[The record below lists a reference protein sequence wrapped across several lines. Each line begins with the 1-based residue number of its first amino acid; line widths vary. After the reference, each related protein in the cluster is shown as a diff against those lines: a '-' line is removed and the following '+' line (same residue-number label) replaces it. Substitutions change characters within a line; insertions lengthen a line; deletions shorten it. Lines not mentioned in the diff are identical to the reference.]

1 MEVLERAETG
11 DQSPRKHSVFRGLME
26 GQGGWT
32 QRRPVA
38 T

>member
-11 DQSPRKHSVFRGLME
+11 DQSPREHSVFQGLME
-26 GQGGWT
+26 GWGGWT
-32 QRRPVA
+32 QRRPEA